1 VAFSSEYRAAE
12 EPARLSV
19 ARNRNWGLVRER
31 EEVRTG
37 GQREFSKN
45 TNPIPWCRLEAPVEV
60 IYLVIYACVVLCPVL
75 S

>member
-12 EPARLSV
+12 EPVYFSV
-19 ARNRNWGLVRER
+19 AHNRNWGLVRER

-37 GQREFSKN
+37 EQREFSKK

-60 IYLVIYACVVLCPVL
+60 IYLVINARVVLCPVL